1 MIRRIILVVIVLI
14 AGVFAMKND
23 NYQVQTKDEKI
34 IPQHVNY
41 QGYLT
46 NAVSNPITD
55 PGLSMTFKIYD
66 DEFAGIVQWT
76 DTKTVSVENGIFKV
90 VLAVSSDVFTSGA
103 QRWLEL
109 VIGGEAL
116 TPRTEITAV
125 GFSYKTIDA
134 DKLQGLAPSEFVKV
148 GDGAGGDLNGDYP
161 NPIIANN
168 VITSDKIQDGQ
179 VQTLDIAD
187 NNVTLPKIDPSGSTA
202 GQVITSN
209 GSSTSPSWQGISTS
223 PHSHSLTH
231 TGDVTGA
238 GTVSG
243 TWGLTIAN
251 DAVNSAK
258 IQDGS
263 ISGVDI
269 TKPCILQAS
278 SSSSIL
284 SVKNTGTGNGIAID
298 SAQYGVAIR
307 TVGIDG
313 VNIDRAARHGVCVDS
328 AQYGLA
334 IGKTA
339 LDGVNIYRASR
350 HGVCIDSAQY
360 GIAIGTVGIDGV
372 NIVRAG
378 RHGISI
384 DSAQQNG
391 VNIIATV
398 IDGVRINRA
407 SRHGVCIDSTQ
418 QNGVNIIKTVIDGV
432 NVYQAGRHGVYIDS
446 ASTNG
451 IAISRAGS
459 KGIYINRSGSDGIF
473 INSSGD
479 NGVRVDSATYSGV
492 YIKNTGMYGVYVNH
506 SNGDGLFVN
515 STADNG
521 VRVDSAPHNGV
532 HIKNTGMNGLYIDNA
547 RANGVD
553 ISYASNQGIFVE
565 HAGDNGVRVLLSCW
579 NGIQLDSTSYD
590 GIHIDRA
597 GVDGIRIENAND
609 EGIRI
614 YRAGYNG
621 VEIDNAIHDALNI
634 DCAGSS
640 GVYVDSANQG
650 IYVARANQQGVYAF
664 GRNCGGQFRALGASA
679 VGLYANAY
687 NNLAS
692 DTAIYAY
699 GKGVATGGWSTATKD
714 GEAPCIVSPERTI
727 IAYGTSTLN
736 NGIADIKFDQIFSNN
751 IKTGIPIR
759 VNITPKGKPAGFVY
773 VTETN
778 STGFKVG
785 LEQVPALEKNA
796 TDISFDW
803 MAIGTMKEPET
814 TPQALAEWQKAIQE
828 KQQKRAEDVER
839 DRLRETKFENR

>member
-1 MIRRIILVVIVLI
+1 MIKRIILVVIVLI
-14 AGVFAMKND
+14 AGVFAMKNES
-23 NYQVQTKDEKI
+23 YQVQTKDEKI

-46 NAVSNPITD
+46 NSVGNPITD
-55 PGLSMTFKIYD
+55 PSLSMTFKIYD
-66 DEFAGIVQWT
+66 DEFAGVVQWT

-90 VLAVSSDVFTSGA
+90 VLAVSSDVFTPGA

-134 DKLQGLAPSEFVKV
+134 DKLQGLAPSEFVKI

-161 NPIIANN
+161 NPIVANN
-168 VITSDKIQDGQ
+168 VITSEKIQDGQ
-179 VQTLDIAD
+179 VQTSDIAD
-187 NNVTLPKIDPSGSTA
+187 NNVTLPKIDPSTSAA
-202 GQVITSN
+202 GQVLTSN
-209 GSSTSPSWQGISTS
+209 GSSVSPAWQGISSTS
-223 PHSHSLTH
+223 HNHSLTH
-231 TGDVTGA
+231 TGDVTGI
-238 GTVSG
+238 GSVSG

-251 DAVNSAK
+251 DAVNSTK
-258 IQDGS
+258 ILDGS
-263 ISGVDI
+263 IRGTDIAKPCTLLASVSDPNAVLNIKNTGNGNGIIINNSAGWDGIRINHADNGIEVDSVSSVGFGVHYAGAHGFWVDSAGGDGVFINRANAIGVFVDTAGIFGLRVVKAGTNGVDI
-269 TKPCILQAS
+269 GHA
-278 SSSSIL
+278 
-284 SVKNTGTGNGIAID
+284 G
-298 SAQYGVAIR
+298 
-307 TVGIDG
+307 
-313 VNIDRAARHGVCVDS
+313 
-328 AQYGLA
+328 
-334 IGKTA
+334 
-339 LDGVNIYRASR
+339 SR
-350 HGVCIDSAQY
+350 
-360 GIAIGTVGIDGV
+360 
-372 NIVRAG
+372 
-378 RHGISI
+378 GISI
-384 DSAQQNG
+384 NQ
-391 VNIIATV
+391 
-398 IDGVRINRA
+398 
-407 SRHGVCIDSTQ
+407 
-418 QNGVNIIKTVIDGV
+418 
-432 NVYQAGRHGVYIDS
+432 
-446 ASTNG
+446 
-451 IAISRAGS
+451 
-459 KGIYINRSGSDGIF
+459 SDGDGLY

-479 NGVRVDSATYSGV
+479 NGVR
-492 YIKNTGMYGVYVNH
+492 I
-506 SNGDGLFVN
+506 
-515 STADNG
+515 
-521 VRVDSAPHNGV
+521 DSAPRNGI

-547 RANGVD
+547 RTNGVD
-553 ISYASNQGIFVE
+553 ISYASNQGIIVE
-565 HAGDNGVRVLLSCW
+565 HAGDNGVRVLLSGW

-699 GKGVATGGWSTATKD
+699 GKGLSTGGWSTATKD

-736 NGIADIKFDQIFSNN
+736 NGIADIKFDQIFSSN

-785 LEQVPALEKNA
+785 LEQVPGLEKNA

-803 MAIGTMKEPET
+803 IAIGIMKEPET
-814 TPQALAEWQKAIQE
+814 TPEAKVEWQKAIQE
-828 KQQKRAEDVER
+828 KQQRRGEDVER